1 MKIDT
6 TSVDFFIQAAIAIIV
21 ITLPPDPAKILIFNQ
36 QLKEDTPAERH
47 ALALRLALICTGI
60 LAGVALVGRE
70 ILDLLGIN
78 LGAFG
83 VAGGLIVAGMG
94 FEMLGGGKVSRAQ
107 GGPNEPEPDAD
118 TGLIVPLA
126 IPLIAGPGATTTMIA
141 IVAADDTGSALLAG
155 LIASGVLGVVVYAS
169 YAWLGSAVAKI
180 PPRPLAIAIRI
191 GGLLL
196 ATIGI
201 QLLLGGIG
209 NFYGIT
215 G

>member
-1 MKIDT
+1 MQIDT
-6 TSVDFFIQAAIAIIV
+6 SSVDFFIQAAIAIIV
-21 ITLPPDPAKILIFNQ
+21 ITTPPDPAKILIFNQ
-36 QLKEDTPAERH
+36 QLKGDTRSERH
-47 ALALRLALICTGI
+47 ALALRLALICAGI

-83 VAGGLIVAGMG
+83 VAGGLIVAMMG

-107 GGPNEPEPDAD
+107 GGPDEPEPSDD

-126 IPLIAGPGATTTMIA
+126 IPLIAGPGAITTMIA
-141 IVAADDTGSALLAG
+141 IVAADDTGSALVAG
-155 LIASGVLGVVVYAS
+155 LIASGVLGLVVYAS
-169 YAWLGSAVAKI
+169 YAWLGGAVAKI
-180 PPRPLAIAIRI
+180 PPRPLAIAVRI

-196 ATIGI
+196 ATIGV

-209 NFYGIT
+209 NFYGIS

>member
-6 TSVDFFIQAAIAIIV
+6 TSVDFFIQAAIAIII
-21 ITLPPDPAKILIFNQ
+21 ITTPPDPAKILIFNQ
-36 QLKEDTPAERH
+36 QLKEGTRSERN
-47 ALALRLALICTGI
+47 ALALRLAIICTGI
-60 LAGVALVGRE
+60 LAGVALIGRE
-70 ILDLLGIN
+70 VLDLLGIN

-83 VAGGLIVAGMG
+83 VAGGLIVALMG
-94 FEMLGGGKVSRAQ
+94 FEMLGGGNVSRAQ
-107 GGPNEPEPDAD
+107 GGPDEPAPSED

-126 IPLIAGPGATTTMIA
+126 IPLIAGPGAISTMIA
-141 IVAADDTGSALLAG
+141 IVAADDTGSALVAG
-155 LIASGVLGVVVYAS
+155 LVASGILGLVVYAS
-169 YAWLGSAVAKI
+169 YAWLGGAVAKI

-201 QLLLGGIG
+201 QLLLSGIS
-209 NFYGIT
+209 NFYGIS